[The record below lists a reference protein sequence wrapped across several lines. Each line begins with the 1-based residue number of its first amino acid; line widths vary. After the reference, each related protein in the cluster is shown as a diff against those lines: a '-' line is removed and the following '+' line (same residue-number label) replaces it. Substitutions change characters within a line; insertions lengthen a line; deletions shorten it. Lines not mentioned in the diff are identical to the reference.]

1 MTIPKTPEKLVA
13 YRKARIARLEVQ
25 LAILKGKLRAEEE
38 ALEHLRNSL
47 TPEPTTS
54 KNPITEHGAQPFR
67 GNQKVILEKRTLRGK
82 LDFTGEQPPTGDM
95 DFDDVYYKIYF
106 KLNPTGK
113 GTWEE
118 LRAWLDSKGWVVRAK
133 TW

>member
-1 MTIPKTPEKLVA
+1 MKAPKTPEKLIA

-25 LAILKGKLRAEEE
+25 LATLKGKLRAEEE
-38 ALEHLRNSL
+38 ALEHLQDSL

-54 KNPITEHGAQPFR
+54 LNPPVGIGQPFR
-67 GNQKVILEKRTLRGK
+67 GSQRVLLEKRTLRGR
-82 LDFTGEQPPTGDM
+82 LDFTGEQPPPGDM
-95 DFDDVYYKIYF
+95 NFDDVYYQLYF
-106 KLNPTGK
+106 KACPTGK
-113 GTWEE
+113 GSWEE